1 MKLSLAVGLWL
12 VLTASPLVAGPREDA
27 IVALMRLADQP
38 NYTWV
43 TTVSDDARTY
53 DIEGRTVRGSFT
65 RVKMPVINTVRRRL
79 GRAVTDT
86 QIEFIFLGNVACVVE
101 SEHGW
106 VKPDELPPPPEEA
119 DDYVPFGTPQNPITL
134 GAPGSL
140 SGGVIKGT
148 VVRPRRPKPDEAQVR
163 GYSNLQL
170 AISHPHEDLGVI
182 VGSHAEFH
190 VEGDAVGGTL
200 TDSGAQ
206 LLLVRDGQKQI
217 TPVRAS
223 GTFKVWFRDGL
234 PVKYQLRLDGVLI
247 VETPTSRRQVAVR
260 QHSDTVI
267 RDVGRTS
274 FVVPDQAVV
283 RLTR

>member
-1 MKLSLAVGLWL
+1 MKLPLAVGLWL

-86 QIEFIFLGNVACVVE
+86 QIEFIFLGNVACAVE

-206 LLLVRDGQKQI
+206 LLLVRDGQRQI

>member
-1 MKLSLAVGLWL
+1 MKLPPAVGLWL
-12 VLTASPLVAGPREDA
+12 VLGAAPLAAGPREDA
-27 IVALMRLADQP
+27 IVDLMRLADQP

-43 TTVSDDARTY
+43 TTVNDDARTY

-86 QIEFIFLGNVACVVE
+86 QIELIFLGNVACVVE

-106 VKPDELPPPPEEA
+106 VTPDELPPPPEDQEEFVA
-119 DDYVPFGTPQNPITL
+119 FGTPHTPITL
-134 GAPGSL
+134 GSTGAPV
-140 SGGVIKGT
+140 GGVIKGA
-148 VVRPRRPKPDEAQVR
+148 VVRPRRPKSDEAQTR

-170 AISHPHEDLGVI
+170 AISHPHEDLAVI
-182 VGSHAEFH
+182 LSSHADLQ
-190 VEGDAVGGTL
+190 VEGDSVSGTL
-200 TDSGAQ
+200 TDRGAQ

-217 TPVRAS
+217 TPLRAA
-223 GTFKVWFRDGL
+223 GTFKVWFRERL
-234 PVKYQLRLDGVLI
+234 PVKYQLRLDGVLL
-247 VETPTSRRQVAVR
+247 VETSTSRRQVAVR

-267 RDVGRTS
+267 RDVGRTA
-274 FVVPDQAVV
+274 FFVPDQAIV